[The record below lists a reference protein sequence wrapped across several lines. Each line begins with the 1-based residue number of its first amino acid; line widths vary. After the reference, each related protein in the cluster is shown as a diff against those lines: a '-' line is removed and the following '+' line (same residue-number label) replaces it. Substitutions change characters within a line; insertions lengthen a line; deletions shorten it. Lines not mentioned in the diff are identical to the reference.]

1 MRVIIE
7 KHERRLTVFEGGR
20 EVFRCRVALGCE
32 PEGPKQREG
41 DGRTPEGVYTI
52 CLVKERGKYGRSLG
66 LSRLQS
72 AWHIVLPQAM
82 KNILP
87 AIGNEMIAL
96 LKETAVAGYV
106 AVQDLTRAGNLIRNN
121 TYDSFNPLM
130 LMAVVYLVL
139 VIGMTQ
145 LLGLLERRLRRSDK
159 R

>member
-66 LSRLQS
+66 LSYPGIRDAQ
-72 AWHIVLPQAM
+72 
-82 KNILP
+82 
-87 AIGNEMIAL
+87 EAL
-96 LKETAVAGYV
+96 LRGEIDRATFLAVDKAHREGRPAPMGIAAGWG
-106 AVQDLTRAGNLIRNN
+106 DL
-121 TYDSFNPLM
+121 YS
-130 LMAVVYLVL
+130 
-139 VIGMTQ
+139 
-145 LLGLLERRLRRSDK
+145 
-159 R
+159 